1 MGTINIV
8 SAILALM
15 SGIGI
20 FLTPSVGAHYLSLSS
35 NAERIADHLI
45 NIAKSIRST
54 YIFN

>member
-20 FLTPSVGAHYLSLSS
+20 FLTPSIGAHYLSLSS